1 MNIFIFDDRIGDME
15 QVKNIDV
22 SNFDA
27 EVLASDVP
35 VLVDFWAPWCGPC
48 RMMAPILDMLAEGS
62 EGKFKVM
69 KVDVEN
75 PVNAPLAIKYQIAS
89 IPNMKLFKGGAVA
102 DEFIGVT
109 DLKTLQAAIKEDLDD

>member
-1 MNIFIFDDRIGDME
+1 ME

-27 EVLASDVP
+27 EVLASSVP

-48 RMMAPILDMLAEGS
+48 RMMAPILDKLAEGS

-75 PVNAPLAIKYQIAS
+75 PMNAPLASKYQIAS
-89 IPNMKLFKGGAVA
+89 IPNMKLFKGGAVFE
-102 DEFIGVT
+102 EFIGLT
-109 DLKTLQAAIKEDLDD
+109 DLKTLDSAIKEDLDD

>member
-1 MNIFIFDDRIGDME
+1 MGSME

-27 EVLASDVP
+27 EVLASSVP

-48 RMMAPILDMLAEGS
+48 RMMAPILDKLAEGS

-75 PVNAPLAIKYQIAS
+75 PVNAPLAAKYQISS
-89 IPNMKLFKGGAVA
+89 IPNMKLFKGGAVFE
-102 DEFIGVT
+102 EFIGLT
-109 DLKTLQAAIKEDLDD
+109 DLKTLDSAIREDLDD